1 METVEGLGT
10 RICMTV
16 NGREQRFVVGHDLT
30 GSETLAEV
38 LRERLGLVGLKI
50 ACDQGACGACTVIM
64 DGKAVLSCMTLA
76 VEADGHDI
84 LTIEGLPD
92 DDPVVRA
99 FACQC
104 EPGHGTALQCGFCTP
119 GAVMTARA
127 FLNEN
132 PDPTLDEVR
141 EALAGNLCR
150 CGCYQ
155 GIAQAVLAAAA
166 EMRRAAA
173 VPAAEA
179 TEADPHVDG
188 IAGAPGRSPRD
199 ERGEA

>member
-1 METVEGLGT
+1 VEGLST
-10 RICMTV
+10 LIRMTV
-16 NGREQRFVVGHDLT
+16 NGRPQSFLLGYDLS

-38 LRERLGLVGLKI
+38 LREKLGLTGLKI

-76 VEADGHDI
+76 VEADGHQI

-119 GAVMTARA
+119 GALMTAKA

-166 EMRRAAA
+166 EIRRRAAESGQETA
-173 VPAAEA
+173 GGGGTAGEARGAEA
-179 TEADPHVDG
+179 
-188 IAGAPGRSPRD
+188 
-199 ERGEA
+199 

>member
-1 METVEGLGT
+1 VETVEGLGT